1 VSTRARPGPSRLSR
15 SLEHC
20 ITLCRNTVSAYLEP
34 AEARENTFGQTLLSA
49 IAAMQTAVAHDTDST
64 PERRKAAL
72 EIAAKLCYSAAEE
85 CRRHGFDEPLLRAAD
100 ACERAATHC
109 KNALR

>member
-1 VSTRARPGPSRLSR
+1 VSLS
-15 SLEHC
+15 
-20 ITLCRNTVSAYLEP
+20 
-34 AEARENTFGQTLLSA
+34 
-49 IAAMQTAVAHDTDST
+49 

-85 CRRHGFDEPLLRAAD
+85 CRRHGFDEPLLHAAD
-100 ACERAATHC
+100 ACERAATLC